1 MTVIIETMKKIA
13 VLIIILGLAVFASA
27 DNLPRPRGYL
37 NDFAGVVDG
46 ASAQQIESACASI
59 ERSTGVEIS
68 VITIESLD
76 GSTIEQEGLRYLE
89 GWGVGK
95 KGKDNGVVII
105 VAIKDRKIR
114 IETGYGMEGILPD
127 SKAGEIIRYDI
138 TPRFKQGD
146 YGGGLLAAVY
156 KIGKIAGGEIVT
168 YPKTPR
174 QNTSIGTYI
183 YFIFFIILIISSF
196 SRRRRGGSLGLLWFL
211 TGFGMGRSGGWGGS
225 SGWGGG
231 SSGGSG
237 GFGGFG
243 GGMGGGG
250 GASGGW

>member
-1 MTVIIETMKKIA
+1 MKVIIETMRKIA
-13 VLIIILGLAVFASA
+13 ILIILLGLTFSVSA

-46 ASAQQIESACASI
+46 TSAQQIESICTSI

-95 KGKDNGVVII
+95 KGEDNGVVII

-138 TPRFKQGD
+138 TPRFKQSD

-168 YPKTPR
+168 YSKTPR
-174 QNTSIGTYI
+174 KKSNIGGFI
-183 YFIFFIILIISSF
+183 YFIFLIILIISSF
-196 SRRRRGGSLGLLWFL
+196 SRRRRGSRLGLLWFL

-225 SGWGGG
+225 SG
-231 SSGGSG
+231 GSG
-237 GFGGFG
+237 GFGSFGGFG

>member
-1 MTVIIETMKKIA
+1 MAVIIETMKKIA
-13 VLIIILGLAVFASA
+13 ITIIILSLAVLTSA

-46 ASAQQIESACASI
+46 SSAQQIESACASI

-95 KGKDNGVVII
+95 KGEDNGVVII
-105 VAIKDRKIR
+105 VSIKDRKIR

-138 TPRFKQGD
+138 TPWFKQGD
-146 YGGGLLAAVY
+146 YGSGLVAAVY
-156 KIGKIAGGEIVT
+156 KIGKIAGGEIMT
-168 YPKTPR
+168 DSKIPR
-174 QNTSIGTYI
+174 KRTNIGGFI
-183 YFIFFIILIISSF
+183 YLIFFIILIISSI

-225 SGWGGG
+225 SG
-231 SSGGSG
+231 GSG
-237 GFGGFG
+237 GFGSFGGFG